1 MKNIILWIL
10 LIFTY
15 SVSNYSQWQTYNV
28 TSNGR
33 FYDVSVVDQNV
44 IWASGDSAKVYRTTN
59 GGINW
64 RLLNSG
70 LPIIIYNK
78 VFGLDS
84 SNAWIVSDT
93 MLYRTTNSGT
103 NWYRQF
109 YSPITYIN
117 KIHFFN
123 ANTGYLFCDEL
134 PMNDSLG
141 FFITRNG
148 GLNWLKSINSPVLP
162 AGPYILRDNG
172 PNQIDTNFVYFF
184 AELSGVGSSKFYKLT
199 GGLNNAWQVY
209 DVSVCQCDIAVFKNA
224 NDGIAVDGS
233 NINSTSNGGINWT
246 FKTVSSLSGTVDL
259 LLVPNTNWVI
269 HNSATTSKISYDFG
283 ASFQPVRN
291 YFILGYSD
299 ANDTNSIWLAGSNG
313 QLLKYNF
320 AYIGINQLSTEIPD
334 KFILYQNYPNPFN
347 PETVIKFDVPKSGNI
362 SYKVY
367 DALGKIISSINENRN
382 AGTYEI
388 TFDGSNFASGI
399 YYYSI
404 ETNGSRD
411 VKKMVL
417 LK

>member
-1 MKNIILWIL
+1 MKKTILTFILIVIVCFNI
-10 LIFTY
+10 
-15 SVSNYSQWQTYNV
+15 SSQWQTYNV
-28 TSNGR
+28 TSYGR

-64 RLLNSG
+64 RLVNSG
-70 LPIIIYNK
+70 LPIRIYNK

-93 MLYRTTNSGT
+93 MIYRTTNSGT

-109 YSPITYIN
+109 YSPTTYIN

-134 PMNDSLG
+134 PTNDSLG
-141 FFITRNG
+141 FFITRNSG
-148 GLNWLKSINSPVLP
+148 TNWIKSINSPVLP
-162 AGPYILRDNG
+162 AGPYFLRDNG
-172 PNQIDTNFVYFF
+172 PNQIDTNFIYFF

-199 GGLNNAWQVY
+199 GGLNNGWQVY

-224 NDGIAVDGS
+224 NDGIAVDGF

-246 FKTVSSLSGTVDL
+246 FKSVNSLSGTVDL

-269 HNSATTSKISYDFG
+269 HNSATSSKISYDFG
-283 ASFQPVRN
+283 ANFQPVRN
-291 YFILGYSD
+291 YSFLGYSD
-299 ANDTNSIWLAGSNG
+299 AKDTGSIWLAGSNG

-320 AYIGINQLSTEIPD
+320 AYIGINQLSAEIPD
-334 KFILYQNYPNPFN
+334 KFILFQNYPNPFN
-347 PETVIKFDVPKSGNI
+347 PVTKIKFDVPKSGNI
-362 SYKVY
+362 SFMVY
-367 DALGKIISSINENRN
+367 DVLGKTIYSLNENRT

-388 TFDGSNFASGI
+388 TFDGNEIASGI

-404 ETNGSRD
+404 EANGSRD